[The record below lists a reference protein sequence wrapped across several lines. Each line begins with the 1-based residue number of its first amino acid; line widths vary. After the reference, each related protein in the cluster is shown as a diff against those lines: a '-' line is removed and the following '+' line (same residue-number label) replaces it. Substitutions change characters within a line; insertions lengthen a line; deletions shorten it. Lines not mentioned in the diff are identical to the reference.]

1 MVADIRELNRGTV
14 LAELLCRR
22 GASRRDIAA
31 ATGISPTT
39 VTRAVESLL
48 ADGVVVEGPQLAAG
62 TRGRRA
68 VPLHLAATRGHVVGV
83 DLGASNTRL
92 IVADLAGNPV
102 ACRQVPTDR
111 AATPD
116 GLAQQ
121 VRREAM
127 ALAGHAWASVEWVGI
142 GLPGAVRLA
151 DGSISNAP
159 NLPQIEDPAFVT
171 TLRQILDHPVM
182 FDNDVNFA
190 LLGELHFGAA
200 CEATTAAMLTI
211 GTGLGSAL
219 AIRREVLRGERGLVG
234 EFGLLPA
241 GPLGMPLENLVTGP
255 GILRRAAEARLT
267 MTSPDELFVADPSPQ
282 VARLRTQFDQA
293 VLIVLAALTVA
304 CEPQCVVV
312 GGRVGASLMAH
323 AERYRRALLAMLQQA
338 PAIVPAALGDYCGA
352 AGAVAACL
360 QACYRQM
367 GADEARLVDLPVG
380 GTLTSAAIARYTD
393 PRR

>member
-1 MVADIRELNRGTV
+1 MVADIRELNRGAV
-14 LAELLCRR
+14 LAELLYHR

-48 ADGVVVEGPQLAAG
+48 VDGVVVEGPQVAAG

-68 VPLHLAATRGHVVGV
+68 VPLHIVATRAHVVGV

-111 AATPD
+111 AAKAEV
-116 GLAQQ
+116 LAHQ
-121 VRREAM
+121 VHSEAL
-127 ALAGHAWASVEWVGI
+127 ALAGDAWESVEYVGI

-159 NLPQIEDPAFVT
+159 NLPQIEDPVFVAT
-171 TLRQILDHPVM
+171 MRRIMDRPILI
-182 FDNDVNFA
+182 DNDVNFA

-219 AIRREVLRGERGLVG
+219 AIHREVLRGERGLVG
-234 EFGLLPA
+234 EFGQLPA

-255 GILRRAAEARLT
+255 GILRRAEEARLS
-267 MTSPDELFVADPSPQ
+267 MASPDELFVPDPSPQ
-282 VARLRTQFDQA
+282 VEHLRTQFDQA

-312 GGRVGASLMAH
+312 GGRVGSSLMVD
-323 AERYRRALLAMLQQA
+323 AERYRRALMAMLQQA
-338 PAIVPAALGDYCGA
+338 PEIVPAAIGDYSGA

-360 QACYRQM
+360 QACYRQL
-367 GADEARLVDLPVG
+367 GADEARLADLPVV
-380 GTLTSAAIARYTD
+380 GTLTTAAIAD
-393 PRR
+393 AMVPA